1 MSFTKLYNNKLN
13 STIFNVNDWLPAVKV
28 SSIVADSIQSA
39 TVQSG
44 SVISNQMQTVDASN
58 GVIDLA
64 TQLYVGS
71 AISDLVGNS
80 SGMLDTL
87 AEIGNA
93 IQGDASFGLHVSQ
106 RLSDHDSH
114 FGVID
119 ASCSS
124 FNTRLNN
131 DDTHFGVIDTSCN
144 SFTTRLNGH
153 DTHFGLVDASCN
165 SFMTRLNNH
174 DTHFSA
180 VDTSLNSLAG
190 KTSGISYDSGSNT
203 TTFSSLVSISLSE
216 QLNGNCT
223 IGNEAGDLLTVQAQ
237 TTFLN
242 TTPQAPTPSTSDN
255 SLKLA
260 TTAYVKNQSY
270 LTTGNAASTYSTIT
284 NLNALQTQL
293 NNDETNY
300 NAHFGLVDSS
310 LNSLQQKTSVISYN
324 AGTDTLSLAA
334 KVNIV
339 KDINETSNIYL
350 GDNSGNDVIYLQGN
364 ISASGQLITPLKMS
378 YLSTLTGNVQN
389 QLDQKAADSTVVHNS
404 GNENIGGTKTF
415 SSAPVLPNNSIS
427 NAMINNSCINS
438 GFCDGTSSIQN
449 QISARALDSAVVH
462 NSGSESISGQKTFST
477 GITLNGTD
485 LNTRISGIET
495 LNTSQSSSIT
505 GLQQKTASL
514 SYDSASD
521 TLSLASRIS
530 ISKDIL
536 ENGSIYLGDSSGND
550 IIYIKG
556 NLNANSSTITPVQLS
571 YLSTLTGNVKDS
583 LDSKATITYVDT
595 SISSLINSAPTA
607 LNTLN
612 ELALALGNDANYS
625 TTITTALAT
634 KAADSTVVHNS
645 GSESISGQKTFSTGI
660 TLNGT
665 DLNTRISGIET
676 TNTSQS
682 SSITSLQQKTSS
694 LSYDSASDTLSL
706 ASRISISK
714 DILENGS
721 IYLGDSSGNDV
732 VYLQANISASG
743 QTITPAKMSYLSTLT
758 GNVQTALDSKCAD
771 SLACHLSGSENLTGS
786 KTFSGGVV
794 LSSNITANGATISPT
809 ELSYIDGTTSNLQ
822 LQINGKQNTLTFDST
837 PTSGS
842 SNPATSGGI
851 YTALGTKQATL
862 TFDSTPT
869 VSSSNPCTSGGIY
882 TALGTKQATL
892 TFDSTPTVSSSNPC
906 TSGGIY
912 TALGTKQATLTFD
925 STPTASSSNPCT
937 SGGIYTALG
946 TKQATLTFDSTP
958 TVSSSNP
965 CTSGGIYT
973 ALGTKQATLT
983 FDSAPTA
990 SSSNPCTSGGIYTAL
1005 GTKQGTLT
1013 FDSTPTASSSNPCTS
1028 GGTYTALQSYLT
1040 TSSAASTY
1048 ATLSAP
1054 ALTGNP
1060 TTTTQSSSD
1069 NSTRIAS
1076 TAYVQSNLSNYGT
1089 LASSS
1094 TYSGNNTFSSY
1105 NHVNQFGELIHNA
1118 GSGSSL
1124 SLTYTSIKGVVY
1136 YTPSANFTLTLSS
1149 VPSPTSNLET
1159 YSITL
1164 IYNAKYY
1171 ANAISVNG
1179 SSYTMIAGAGL
1190 SNISINASATYVM
1203 QQINICY
1210 LNSSTPT
1217 VITNVLSLW

>member
-1 MSFTKLYNNKLN
+1 MSLGVFPKKFNNLFR
-13 STIFNVNDWLPAVKV
+13 SLEFFNPADFSEQVYVENLV
-28 SSIVADSIQSA
+28 SDNIQS
-39 TVQSG
+39 TNVLSNNLQS
-44 SVISNQMQTVDASN
+44 VDAEN
-58 GVIDLA
+58 GDSVSVA
-64 TQLYVGS
+64 TQNYVAAQVNALIGGS
-71 AISDLVGNS
+71 GQL
-80 SGMLDTL
+80 LDTL
-87 AEIGNA
+87 GEISDA
-93 IQGDASFGLHVSQ
+93 LQGDGNFAGHVWNKFGDVDSSLASVNSHLTVLDASGVAVNT
-106 RLSDHDSH
+106 RLNAHDSH
-114 FGVID
+114 FTQLD
-119 ASCSS
+119 ASGNV
-124 FNTRLNN
+124 FNTRLNA
-131 DDTHFGVIDTSCN
+131 H
-144 SFTTRLNGH
+144 
-153 DTHFGLVDASCN
+153 
-165 SFMTRLNNH
+165 
-174 DTHFSA
+174 
-180 VDTSLNSLAG
+180 DTSLNNLAA
-190 KTSGISYDSGSNT
+190 KTNAISYDSGTNT
-203 TTFSSLVSISLSE
+203 TVLNSKLVVALSE
-216 QLNGNCT
+216 TNQGATT
-223 IGNEAGDLLTVQAQ
+223 IGNDTGDTLVINAQ
-237 TTFLN
+237 TTFANSNITGLTKANVGLSNVDNVSDINKSISTATQNALN
-242 TTPQAPTPSTSDN
+242 LKSNDN
-255 SLKLA
+255 S
-260 TTAYVKNQSY
+260 
-270 LTTGNAASTYSTIT
+270 
-284 NLNALQTQL
+284 
-293 NNDETNY
+293 
-300 NAHFGLVDSS
+300 
-310 LNSLQQKTSVISYN
+310 
-324 AGTDTLSLAA
+324 
-334 KVNIV
+334 
-339 KDINETSNIYL
+339 
-350 GDNSGNDVIYLQGN
+350 
-364 ISASGQLITPLKMS
+364 
-378 YLSTLTGNVQN
+378 
-389 QLDQKAADSTVVHNS
+389 VVHLS
-404 GNENIGGTKTF
+404 GSETISGTKTF
-415 SSAPVLPNNSIS
+415 SLAPVLPNNSIS

-794 LSSNITANGATISPT
+794 LSSNITANGTTISPT
-809 ELSYIDGTTSNLQ
+809 ELSYIDGATSNLQ

-892 TFDSTPTVSSSNPC
+892 TFDSTPTV
-906 TSGGIY
+906 
-912 TALGTKQATLTFD
+912 
-925 STPTASSSNPCT
+925 SSSNPCT